1 MSDLPRRKA
10 ACFWQGNPASAAD
23 RVSPLRPLL
32 PCQTSAAASSRHWPP
47 QRGPSLQAP
56 GFQYILRYSTHS
68 CDITSVALA
77 TKLKLAAV
85 ADESGTLSLL
95 DLLQPAQLFSTR
107 VMQQAVAHAV
117 FGSHVVPGV
126 KDEPGVER

>member
-1 MSDLPRRKA
+1 M
-10 ACFWQGNPASAAD
+10 
-23 RVSPLRPLL
+23 
-32 PCQTSAAASSRHWPP
+32 
-47 QRGPSLQAP
+47 
-56 GFQYILRYSTHS
+56 
-68 CDITSVALA
+68 ALA

-117 FGSHVVPGV
+117 FGSHVVPGP